1 LNAALKLKEI
11 LMNPMPELAPLL
23 KQLRLSGILDS
34 LEVRN
39 RQAIEG
45 SLAYTEFLSL
55 LIQDEVAR
63 REQKKFHLRV
73 RRANFRSQKTLE
85 QFDFAFNPHLHRALI
100 QDLATGRFIEE
111 KVAVLIAGPCGTGK
125 SHLAQ
130 ALGHSAVRQGHDVLF
145 TTQSQLL
152 GSLHAARATGT
163 FERRFQALARV
174 PLLIIDDF
182 GLKPLRSPHDE
193 DFHDLIAERY
203 ERAATVITSNL
214 DFTEWGDAFPNRLLG
229 AATLDR
235 LRDGAYRLILVWE
248 SYRSPRPLP
257 EVPISK
263 VAKGGKNTQ

>member
-1 LNAALKLKEI
+1 
-11 LMNPMPELAPLL
+11 MNPMPELSPLL

-34 LEVRN
+34 LEQRN
-39 RQAIEG
+39 RQAIDKK
-45 SLAYTEFLSL
+45 LAYTEFLAL

-63 REQKKFHLRV
+63 REQKKLTLRL

-85 QFDFAFNPHLHRALI
+85 QFDFDFNPKINRALI
-100 QDLATGRFIEE
+100 QELATCRFIEE

-130 ALGHSAVRQGHDVLF
+130 ALGHTAVRRGYDVLF
-145 TTQSQLL
+145 TTQTRLL

-163 FERRFQALARV
+163 YERRFQTLVRV
-174 PLLIIDDF
+174 PLLLIDDF
-182 GLKPLRSPHDE
+182 GLKPLRSPQDE

-203 ERAATVITSNL
+203 EQSATVVTSNL

-235 LRDGAYRLILVWE
+235 LRHRAYRMVLEGE
-248 SYRSPRPLP
+248 SFRSPRPLTETP
-257 EVPISK
+257 KSTLANQ
-263 VAKGGKNTQ
+263 AKTAKS